1 MALIIIQNVTL
12 IEAIFGIVP
21 TYNLSLLRIPIKH
34 GKEIRNG
41 PNGD

>member
-12 IEAIFGIVP
+12 IQAIFGMVP

-34 GKEIRNG
+34 GEGTRNG